1 MRKISKNI
9 ILVGLALFFNT
20 GCSDM
25 LDQSPDNILPDEEV
39 FKDWNMIQSVL
50 ANYYGRV
57 KWGQRIDDDWQY
69 IFLDEAC
76 NSNGGPDYTQNF
88 GDNHWRVYDYDLIR
102 NINQFLEGARSDAAA
117 GLTAAQRN
125 QIEGEA
131 RFLRAWTYFNM
142 CRTLGGMPIVG
153 DSVFSYNAGMDVV
166 PLQIPRSTEAEL
178 YEYVMD
184 ECSEIAELLP
194 EGHTTNS
201 ARANKWTALAL
212 KARAAV
218 YAGSIAKYNNL
229 METPVRTNGGE
240 VGIPADRA
248 AGFYQT
254 ALATS
259 KEIIELSGYALHDA
273 NPDKGVNFYEATS
286 VKDNNEEVM
295 WTTDYKYPGVTTQFT
310 TRNIP
315 RSVREDMDGTIITPV
330 LNIVEAFEYINDRN
344 GAIKNKDAS
353 GNYIYYNHPEGIFKD
368 KDPRLYGT
376 VIYSGSEF
384 RGKEIVFQAG
394 RKFRVNGQWK
404 EEIGAIGSKDAEGNL
419 ITSEDGPT
427 TTNEQNVNKT
437 GFCIRKFLDET
448 PGSGSRGRGSEMWF
462 VNFRYA
468 EILLIAAEAAM
479 ELENQPEAVAYINLI
494 RERAGIQPLTAVTLN
509 DIVRERRV
517 ELAFENHRFW
527 DLKRWRLAHRIW
539 NGIENDPGATH
550 YALFPYV
557 VNEPGSPENGKWV
570 YDKQKAHMSVYPR
583 YFQLKNYYNF
593 LDQDWINRNPKLV
606 KNPYQ

>member
-1 MRKISKNI
+1 MKRISVI
-9 ILVGLALFFNT
+9 IFSVVLTLFLST

-69 IFLDEAC
+69 IYLDEAC

-88 GDNHWRVYDYDLIR
+88 GDNHWRVFDYELIR
-102 NINQFLEGARSDAAA
+102 NINQFLEGARSEVAA
-117 GLTAAQRN
+117 GLTEAQRN

-142 CRTLGGMPIVG
+142 CRCMGGMPIVG
-153 DSVFSYNAGMDVV
+153 DSVFAYNAGMDVE
-166 PLQIPRSTEAEL
+166 PLQIARSTEAGM
-178 YEYVMD
+178 YDYIID
-184 ECSEIAELLP
+184 ECTKIAEILP
-194 EGHTTNS
+194 AGHTTNS

-212 KARAAV
+212 KARAAL

-229 METPVRTNGGE
+229 MENPVRTNGGE
-240 VGIPADRA
+240 VGIPADKA
-248 AGFYQT
+248 NGYYEIALST
-254 ALATS
+254 A
-259 KEIIELSGYALHDA
+259 KQIITESGYALHNT

-315 RSVREDMDGTIITPV
+315 RSVREDMDGTIITPI

-344 GAIKNKDAS
+344 GAIHNKDAS
-353 GNYIYYNHPEGIFKD
+353 GNYIFYTHPGDIFKD

-394 RKFRVNGQWK
+394 RKYLENGQWK
-404 EEIGAIGSKDAEGNL
+404 EEVGAIGSKDAEGNT

-479 ELENQPEAVAYINLI
+479 ELGNQPDAVLYINQV
-494 RERAGIQPLTAVTLN
+494 RERAGIQALTQVTLN
-509 DIVRERRV
+509 DIVRERQV
-517 ELAFENHRFW
+517 ELAFENHRYW
-527 DLKRWRLAHRIW
+527 DLKRWRMAHRIW
-539 NGIENDPGATH
+539 NGIQDDPGATH

>member
-9 ILVGLALFFNT
+9 ILAGLALFLNI

-102 NINQFLEGARSDAAA
+102 NINQFLQGARSDAAA
-117 GLTAAQRN
+117 GLTVAQRN

-229 METPVRTNGGE
+229 METPIKTNGGE
-240 VGIPADRA
+240 VGISADRA
-248 AGFYQT
+248 AGFYQI

-259 KEIIELSGYALHDA
+259 KEIMEQSGYALHDA
-273 NPDKGVNFYEATS
+273 NPDRGVNFYEATS

-315 RSVREDMDGTIITPV
+315 RSVREDMDGTIITPI

-344 GAIKNKDAS
+344 GAIKNRDVS
-353 GNYIYYNHPEGIFKD
+353 GNYIYYNNPEGIFKD

-384 RGKEIVFQAG
+384 RGQEIVFQAG

-479 ELENQPEAVAYINLI
+479 ELENHSEAVNYINLI